1 MDEFKIDKELNL
13 KGIICP
19 YNFIK
24 TKLAI
29 EGMEKGQIIRV
40 IVDFPTAPDDVS
52 RGMEYE
58 GHTILKVNQLNQ
70 TDYEIVIKK
79 GGG

>member
-13 KGIICP
+13 KGTICP

-29 EGMEKGQIIRV
+29 EEIESGQIIRV

-58 GHTILKVNQLNQ
+58 GHAILKMNQLNQ
-70 TDYEIVIKK
+70 TDWEIIIKK
-79 GGG
+79 GNS